1 MLSGCRVL
9 VLEDEILIAEDISH
23 LLIEAEGVPVGPV
36 SSINEARRLLKDG
49 TVLDAAVLDVNL
61 SDGLVTPI
69 LEALNA
75 RGIPTLIYTGGL
87 LPEGVRQR
95 HPDLVTLSKPVQ
107 PARLIGE
114 LRRLISSQPRAR

>member
-9 VLEDEILIAEDISH
+9 VLEDEILIADDISH

-75 RGIPTLIYTGGL
+75 RGVPTLVYTGGQV
-87 LPEGVRQR
+87 PDGVRQR

-114 LRRLISSQPRAR
+114 LRRLIGSQPRAR